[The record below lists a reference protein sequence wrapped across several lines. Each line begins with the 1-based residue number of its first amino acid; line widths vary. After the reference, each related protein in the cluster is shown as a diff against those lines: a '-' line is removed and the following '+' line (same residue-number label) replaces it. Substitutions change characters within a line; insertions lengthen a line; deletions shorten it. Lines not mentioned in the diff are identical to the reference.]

1 MATAQIKRMFE
12 PAVEQQRCIH
22 ALTGR
27 APCTKMC
34 AQNYEC
40 GTCPFDQMLDDMVH
54 SHQSQT
60 ELPKVSV
67 MAA

>member
-1 MATAQIKRMFE
+1 MATAEIKRMFE
-12 PAVEQQRCIH
+12 PAVEQQRCVH

-40 GTCPFDQMLDDMVH
+40 GTCEFDQMLDDMALSRQDH
-54 SHQSQT
+54 S
-60 ELPKVSV
+60 ELPKITVK
-67 MAA
+67 AA

>member
-12 PAVEQQRCIH
+12 PALEQQRCIH

-27 APCTKMC
+27 APCIKMC

-40 GTCPFDQMLDDMVH
+40 GTCEFDQMLDDMVLSRQ
-54 SHQSQT
+54 SHAES
-60 ELPKVSV
+60 PKASV
-67 MAA
+67 KAA